1 MRKLLLSTI
10 ILLLFSC
17 SILIFQVSCQ
27 KDANAGNNNISSET
41 KLVYIKLNTLTDVY
55 EVYTSN
61 LDGTNNIKV
70 PITVPVGMEMNG
82 DVTITKDG
90 GKLIFELRNI
100 DSSIHD
106 GGSIY
111 TCNIDGTNMTK
122 IIGGTTSDELHF
134 SFNTY

>member
-1 MRKLLLSTI
+1 MKKLLLSSI

-27 KDANAGNNNISSET
+27 KEANVGNNSLTLES

-55 EVYTSN
+55 EIYTCN
-61 LDGTNNIKV
+61 LDGTGNTKV
-70 PITVPVGMEMNG
+70 PITVPSEMRMNG

-90 GKLIFELRNI
+90 SKLIFELRNI

-111 TCNIDGTNMTK
+111 TCNNRWYKFGKNYWRNNI
-122 IIGGTTSDELHF
+122 
-134 SFNTY
+134 